1 MREGKVPSESIGASS
16 SSVTTESNS
25 SQFPEMPH
33 MPFSDELH
41 TEEPEPANEADE
53 NTVRRDSVPIDYDDL
68 FATQKGES
76 RMPSLKQHFFTRAFL
91 DADLERRYQRGRF
104 RYWKV
109 QMFKTAT
116 MMTVAITYQTIVVV
130 FKLRS
135 LPLYSIALFYNFPAW
150 YSVQVT
156 GDYSFQLYD
165 LALFTVAFTGVI
177 LCQIPR
183 VFSLDNFQVFVVSLT
198 TAIMFTVTL
207 PSLFYSWEPAASP
220 SNANGTWETPQAAV
234 MSGTFYIVRTF
245 IGMLITT
252 YGVGVEPQW
261 ATILCFVVSGCSRM
275 RYAPIHALRFGHAF
289 DIPPYLELAPAIF
302 IMLSYYHFCNYSRQA
317 FVALVAVK
325 VARAVRIE
333 QLNDEKE
340 RVNIERAMLQT
351 SIQRARA
358 AYHRPLDHCSGAS
371 GGSLTHSQIIL
382 EGGRGEGSVSSSEFG
397 RQWLENWAESREREI
412 EQETH
417 MRFEADVHKALQ
429 ESLKE
434 MMGEFSGHE
443 LADFTSAEG
452 SLSPSHSMDA
462 SGDGSKA
469 NSRRPSISEA
479 RGSSAASGMSQR
491 PDTEGYSLETKKDS

>member
-109 QMFKTAT
+109 QMFKTAM

-198 TAIMFTVTL
+198 TAIMFTVTV

-245 IGMLITT
+245 IGMLITRT
-252 YGVGVEPQW
+252 VGVSHVGHLSLFRGQRLL
-261 ATILCFVVSGCSRM
+261 A
-275 RYAPIHALRFGHAF
+275 HALRPNTRPALGLFN
-289 DIPPYLELAPAIF
+289 IPPYLELAPAIF

-325 VARAVRIE
+325 VARAV
-333 QLNDEKE
+333 
-340 RVNIERAMLQT
+340 
-351 SIQRARA
+351 
-358 AYHRPLDHCSGAS
+358 
-371 GGSLTHSQIIL
+371 
-382 EGGRGEGSVSSSEFG
+382 VSSSSTMK
-397 RQWLENWAESREREI
+397 NES
-412 EQETH
+412 T
-417 MRFEADVHKALQ
+417 
-429 ESLKE
+429 
-434 MMGEFSGHE
+434 
-443 LADFTSAEG
+443 
-452 SLSPSHSMDA
+452 
-462 SGDGSKA
+462 
-469 NSRRPSISEA
+469 SRRCCRPVSRGPGPHTTGLWIIVAVLWKQHTFANHA
-479 RGSSAASGMSQR
+479 RRR
-491 PDTEGYSLETKKDS
+491 PW